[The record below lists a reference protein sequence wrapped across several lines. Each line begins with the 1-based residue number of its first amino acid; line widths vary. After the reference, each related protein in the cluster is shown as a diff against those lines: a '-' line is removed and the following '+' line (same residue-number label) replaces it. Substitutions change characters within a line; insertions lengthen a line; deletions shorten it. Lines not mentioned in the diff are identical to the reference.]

1 MWLCCANPILPKHP
15 RRVHSLFLAIVGYT
29 KRLVIAQS
37 ARSRSSRSGPEI
49 RELGLH
55 FVEGLVLRG
64 DGFRL
69 LFWQGFARRGWLR
82 GFGPD
87 HGWPGLDFCEFH
99 RFALLQGNG
108 RRGNPISPQNT
119 MVRPCSETSS
129 PVYCTPWTFSPSR
142 FRSVTM
148 PPLLLNWIVV
158 PGRVTEATVPGSSCR
173 PSSGCRR
180 LFLSARAQ

>member
-69 LFWQGFARRGWLR
+69 LFWQGFGRGGGAGKDFLQLR
-82 GFGPD
+82 GFSQKFLCLGALQPN
-87 HGWPGLDFCEFH
+87 LDPLASL
-99 RFALLQGNG
+99 RRPRGVLLERIAQ
-108 RRGNPISPQNT
+108 
-119 MVRPCSETSS
+119 
-129 PVYCTPWTFSPSR
+129 SR
-142 FRSVTM
+142 
-148 PPLLLNWIVV
+148 
-158 PGRVTEATVPGSSCR
+158 
-173 PSSGCRR
+173 
-180 LFLSARAQ
+180 